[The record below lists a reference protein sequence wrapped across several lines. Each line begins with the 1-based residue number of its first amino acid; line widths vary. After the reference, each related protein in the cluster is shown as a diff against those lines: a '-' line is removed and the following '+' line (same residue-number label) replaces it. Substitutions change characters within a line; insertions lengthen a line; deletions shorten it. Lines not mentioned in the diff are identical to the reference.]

1 MRIILRPYDPA
12 RDPER
17 ISALLNEIDQLNA
30 REGIRRARTPQELR
44 TWFENPELQ
53 PEDSVV
59 CEDEDGAVRGY
70 ALLECS
76 RHGQQ
81 RETLLGE
88 LRFNTH
94 PANSPEDLDGQVIAW
109 AEKRLR
115 RRDSD
120 AARIEL
126 QANAT
131 HSNVRR
137 IFTLKWHGF
146 SVVRHFVNMYRPLSL
161 PADPPSLPQGFRLRR
176 HDHEREAEA
185 WIALYN
191 DSFAQHWQFTPL
203 TLEGYFHFRRHDPR
217 FQPEHNWVI
226 TASDGSFVAFCWCLF
241 NREQLATQDER
252 DALLHQIGTRA
263 AFRGMGLA
271 SALIRHVINALR
283 ADPLQLSGVRLW
295 VDIENVTNAKRLY
308 EAHGFQDDYTLGFY
322 QKVLKG

>member
-146 SVVRHFVNMYRPLSL
+146 SVVRHFVKYVPSAEPPRRP
-161 PADPPSLPQGFRLRR
+161 AK
-176 HDHEREAEA
+176 
-185 WIALYN
+185 
-191 DSFAQHWQFTPL
+191 
-203 TLEGYFHFRRHDPR
+203 
-217 FQPEHNWVI
+217 
-226 TASDGSFVAFCWCLF
+226 
-241 NREQLATQDER
+241 LAT
-252 DALLHQIGTRA
+252 
-263 AFRGMGLA
+263 GLQVA
-271 SALIRHVINALR
+271 PPR
-283 ADPLQLSGVRLW
+283 P
-295 VDIENVTNAKRLY
+295 
-308 EAHGFQDDYTLGFY
+308 
-322 QKVLKG
+322 